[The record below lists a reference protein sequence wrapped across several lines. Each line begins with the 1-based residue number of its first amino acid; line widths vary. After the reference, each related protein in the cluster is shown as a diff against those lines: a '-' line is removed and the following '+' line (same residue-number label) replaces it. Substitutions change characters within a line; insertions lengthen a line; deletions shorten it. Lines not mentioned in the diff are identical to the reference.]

1 MSILAIA
8 FFTAIGY
15 FIIVWKMIGIDKLK
29 KTQVLWDILFTL
41 GLPILFIGTFSGLA
55 TAVLAGVMFS
65 VFTSLLPK
73 ES

>member
-15 FIIVWKMIGIDKLK
+15 FIIVWKMIGIPRLK

-65 VFTSLLPK
+65 IFTSMLPK

>member
-65 VFTSLLPK
+65 IFTSMLPK

>member
-15 FIIVWKMIGIDKLK
+15 FIIVWKMIGISKLK

-65 VFTSLLPK
+65 LFTSMLPK

>member
-8 FFTAIGY
+8 FFTAVGY
-15 FIIVWKMIGIDKLK
+15 FIIVWKMIGIPRLK
-29 KTQVLWDILFTL
+29 KTQVLWDILFTI

>member
-1 MSILAIA
+1 MSILGIA

-15 FIIVWKMIGIDKLK
+15 FIIVWKMIGTVRLK
-29 KTQVLWDILFTL
+29 KTQVLWDILFTI
-41 GLPILFIGTFSGLA
+41 GMPILFIGTFSGLA

-65 VFTSLLPK
+65 LFTSLLPK

>member
-1 MSILAIA
+1 MSILGIA

-15 FIIVWKMIGIDKLK
+15 FIIVYKLLGRK
-29 KTQVLWDILFTL
+29 KLVKTQLLWDILFTI

>member
-1 MSILAIA
+1 ML
-8 FFTAIGY
+8 GR
-15 FIIVWKMIGIDKLK
+15 KKLV
-29 KTQVLWDILFTL
+29 KTQLLWDILFTL

>member
-1 MSILAIA
+1 MSILGIA

-15 FIIVWKMIGIDKLK
+15 FIIVWKMIGTARLK
-29 KTQVLWDILFTL
+29 KTQVLWDILFTI

-65 VFTSLLPK
+65 VFTSLIPK

>member
-1 MSILAIA
+1 MSILGIA

-15 FIIVWKMIGIDKLK
+15 FIIVWKMIGTAKLK
-29 KTQVLWDILFTL
+29 KTQILWDILFTI

>member
-15 FIIVWKMIGIDKLK
+15 FVIVWKMIGIDKLK

>member
-1 MSILAIA
+1 MSILGIA

-15 FIIVWKMIGIDKLK
+15 FIIVYKMLGRKRLV
-29 KTQVLWDILFTL
+29 KTQLLWDILFTL

>member
-1 MSILAIA
+1 
-8 FFTAIGY
+8 
-15 FIIVWKMIGIDKLK
+15 MIGRKRLVQ
-29 KTQVLWDILFTL
+29 TQILWDILFTL

-65 VFTSLLPK
+65 LFTSMIPK

>member
-1 MSILAIA
+1 MGILGIA

-15 FIIVWKMIGIDKLK
+15 FIIVYKMIGRKRLVQ
-29 KTQVLWDILFTL
+29 TQILWDVLFTL

-65 VFTSLLPK
+65 VFTSMLPK
-73 ES
+73 T

>member
-15 FIIVWKMIGIDKLK
+15 FIIVWKMIGIDRLK

>member
-1 MSILAIA
+1 MSILGIA

-15 FIIVWKMIGIDKLK
+15 FIIVYKMLGRKKLV
-29 KTQVLWDILFTL
+29 KTQLLWDILFTL

>member
-1 MSILAIA
+1 MSILLIA

-15 FIIVWKMIGIDKLK
+15 FIIVWKMIGIDRLR

-65 VFTSLLPK
+65 LFTSMLPK

>member
-1 MSILAIA
+1 MSILGIA

-15 FIIVWKMIGIDKLK
+15 FIIVYKMLGREKLV
-29 KTQVLWDILFTL
+29 KTQLLLDIIFTI
-41 GLPILFIGTFSGLA
+41 GLPILFIGTFSRLE

>member
-1 MSILAIA
+1 MSILGIA

-15 FIIVWKMIGIDKLK
+15 LIIVYKMIGRKRLVQ
-29 KTQVLWDILFTL
+29 TQILWDILFTL

-65 VFTSLLPK
+65 IFTSMIPK